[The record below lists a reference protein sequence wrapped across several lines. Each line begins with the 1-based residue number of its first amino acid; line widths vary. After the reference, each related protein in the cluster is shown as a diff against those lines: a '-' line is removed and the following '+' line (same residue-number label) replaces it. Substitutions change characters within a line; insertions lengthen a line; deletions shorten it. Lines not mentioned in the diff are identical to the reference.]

1 MAFKSSRGDPSYSR
15 FRTEAFSNVGSTSS
29 GVASSGPGLAA
40 RTKAQNRTRSM
51 SLSGNQEQ
59 ADLREIILSEP
70 TDSPNVAR
78 DVDYSRE
85 MVSDMEAWKKAIQD
99 ETQINDDP
107 VEPESTPEAPTPNE
121 SFATLAEKLAKSA
134 NDPTFVN
141 AVKDFSKKYNTTPD
155 KVYGIIN
162 VESAW
167 DPTVIN
173 EGGYSGLFQIGEDA
187 ARDAGIDYAS
197 LSTMTP
203 TQQVAAYDKYLKYW
217 KYDGSVSLGLMQAAP
232 GLAKRLK
239 GSPPTTVVYTVGSD
253 AWNANPKWRSG
264 AEGKGPVTMASLDKV
279 YNQ

>member
-40 RTKAQNRTRSM
+40 RTKAQNQTRSM

-59 ADLREIILSEP
+59 ADLMEIILSEP

-107 VEPESTPEAPTPNE
+107 TEPESTPEAPTPNE
-121 SFATLAEKLAKSA
+121 SFALLAEKLAKSA

-167 DPTVIN
+167 DPASIN
-173 EGGYSGLFQIGEDA
+173 ERGYKSLFQLGKVPSEE
-187 ARDAGIDYAS
+187 AGIDYEN
-197 LSTMTP
+197 LTTMSP
-203 TQQVAAYDKYLKYW
+203 SQQVAEYDKYLARW
-217 KYDGSVSLGLMQAAP
+217 EYDGSVSLGLMQAAP

-239 GSPPTTVVYTVGSD
+239 GSPSSTVVYTKGSPEWD
-253 AWNANPKWRSG
+253 ANPGWRSG
-264 AEGKGPVTMASLDKV
+264 TDGDITMASIDAY
-279 YNQ
+279 YNKGT

>member
-40 RTKAQNRTRSM
+40 RTKAQNQTRSM

-59 ADLREIILSEP
+59 ADLMEIILSEP

-78 DVDYSRE
+78 DVNYS
-85 MVSDMEAWKKAIQD
+85 SDMEAWKKAIQD

-107 VEPESTPEAPTPNE
+107 TEPESTPEAPTPNE

-134 NDPTFVN
+134 NDPTFIS
-141 AVKDFSKKYNTTPD
+141 AVKNLAKKYNTTPN

-162 VESAW
+162 GESAW
-167 DPTVIN
+167 DPASIN
-173 EGGYSGLFQIGEDA
+173 ERGYKSLFQLGKVPSEE
-187 ARDAGIDYAS
+187 AGIDYEN
-197 LSTMTP
+197 LTTMSP
-203 TQQVAAYDKYLKYW
+203 SQQVAEYDKYLARW
-217 KYDGSVSLGLMQAAP
+217 EYDGSVSLGLMQAAP

-239 GSPPTTVVYTVGSD
+239 GSPSSTVVYTKGSPEWD
-253 AWNANPKWRSG
+253 ANPGWRSG
-264 AEGKGPVTMASLDKV
+264 TDGDITLASIDAYYSKGT
-279 YNQ
+279 